1 MPGGRSRLGRAAG
14 ASAVVILLLAAA
26 LYFER
31 RDPNGPGQVW
41 RRGLLG
47 GEQVRLLPGGRYELQ
62 RWRPFAADETLE
74 GGTWTQLGQVV
85 SLVPGQGGP
94 ARVMRVL
101 VRGEARY
108 LSDAPPGAGTPAPA
122 ALFERLD

>member
-1 MPGGRSRLGRAAG
+1 MRRGLSSLGRAAG
-14 ASAVVILLLAAA
+14 VSAAVILLLAAA

-62 RWRPFAADETLE
+62 RWRAFGTDETVE
-74 GGTWTQLGQVV
+74 AGTWTQLGQVV

-101 VRGEARY
+101 VRGETRY
-108 LSDAPPGAGTPAPA
+108 LSDAQPGAGTPAGPA
-122 ALFERLD
+122 LYERLD